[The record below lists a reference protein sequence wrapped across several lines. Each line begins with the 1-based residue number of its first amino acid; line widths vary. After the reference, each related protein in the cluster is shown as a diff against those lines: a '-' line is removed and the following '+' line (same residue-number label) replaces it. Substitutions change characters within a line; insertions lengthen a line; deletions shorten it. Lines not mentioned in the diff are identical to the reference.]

1 MLLPVMLKA
10 KPISPPV
17 TATTEAL
24 AKSAKSPP
32 RPNAQPKPRPSA
44 FTAICNEISLIPLCR
59 GNASSRQRQHLALL
73 ANPRNANLQDDRNGR
88 TGCYFYN
95 GQGLDD

>member
-24 AKSAKSPP
+24 AKSTKSPP
-32 RPNAQPKPRPSA
+32 RPNAEPKPRPSA
-44 FTAICNEISLIPLCR
+44 FTAICN
-59 GNASSRQRQHLALL
+59 SSVPRKRVHLALL
-73 ANPRNANLQDDRNGR
+73 ANPRNANLQDDRNGPR
-88 TGCYFYN
+88 VSGCYFYN

>member
-32 RPNAQPKPRPSA
+32 RPNAEPKPRPSA
-44 FTAICNEISLIPLCR
+44 FIAICNSVGR
-59 GNASSRQRQHLALL
+59 SHLTPQAIALL
-73 ANPRNANLQDDRNGR
+73 ANPRNANLQDDPNVEESQAVTFITDKGW
-88 TGCYFYN
+88 TT
-95 GQGLDD
+95 D